1 MAKSLKIS
9 KIKGC
14 SSPQSHTFLSVNIKF
29 YLWQEKDRNGGSI
42 HLRRKGIKK
51 CETENRSP
59 PLSRLK
65 LSSRSPVYLI
75 KQREE
80 KGRRITVTTKK
91 NNKKRQNRSPPLSRL
106 KMSSRS
112 PVHVI
117 KQREEK
123 EGDGGSLLRQKKN
136 KKGKTVA
143 LDLYS
148 IFYLK
153 I

>member
-1 MAKSLKIS
+1 MGYRRCFRGKINGKVVENFKDKRVFFAS
-9 KIKGC
+9 IPHFPKCKHLVLLMTGER
-14 SSPQSHTFLSVNIKF
+14 
-29 YLWQEKDRNGGSI
+29 QERRI

-51 CETENRSP
+51 CKTENRSP

-80 KGRRITVTTKK
+80 K
-91 NNKKRQNRSPPLSRL
+91 
-106 KMSSRS
+106 
-112 PVHVI
+112 
-117 KQREEK
+117 
-123 EGDGGSLLRQKKN
+123 EGDGGSLLRQKIII

-148 IFYLK
+148 FGSFCD
-153 I
+153 